1 MSIEIDLNRD
11 WTRLTMAEVDSLRNQ
26 GFTFLDFDAWKVK
39 RAANLTNQKNQQVAA
54 GVDTSFVDQELQ
66 KTDLIE
72 NYNES
77 LVHSFFN
84 LKKRVVQPKVRT
96 VHLPTG
102 FSCPTHL
109 QTGFDNLVHK
119 VRSGQNLFPHLSRQI
134 FNPEFS
140 DGMLFDW
147 GIQHFHLGL
156 TPDNRRPELIAGT
169 SEVVYA
175 AIEDHDFYV
184 LGINHH
190 GAWADKDL
198 LRIMRDNY
206 PQLLSHHKMEGI
218 IALETTFTENE
229 HIQLRKAGV
238 NTIVDLDGE
247 FYMSPGDGINSAGG
261 SMESTMRINFI
272 RRWYRNAQKAII
284 SGIEKIRDGLA
295 PEQAMILSTLDL
307 RMTEGEND
315 RITVK
320 DSLRGVEVILYYT
333 DDRRGFK
340 EVVVNSGA

>member
-11 WTRLTMAEVDSLRNQ
+11 WSELTMAEVDSLRNQ
-26 GFTFLDFDAWKVK
+26 GFTFQEFDEWKVK
-39 RAANLTNQKNQQVAA
+39 RVENLTDQKIQQVAA
-54 GVDTSFVDQELQ
+54 GIDTRFVDQELQ
-66 KTDLIE
+66 RTDLRG

-84 LKKRVVQPKVRT
+84 LKHRLVQPRART
-96 VHLPTG
+96 VHTPTG
-102 FSCPTHL
+102 FTCPPHL
-109 QTGFDNLVHK
+109 QAGFNNLHQK

-134 FNPEFS
+134 FNPDFS

-156 TPDNRRPELIAGT
+156 TPDNRRPALIAGT
-169 SEVVYA
+169 SEVVFA

-190 GAWADKDL
+190 RSWADKDL

-206 PQLLSHHKMEGI
+206 PQLLSHYKMEGI
-218 IALETTFTENE
+218 ATLATTPTENE
-229 HIQLRKAGV
+229 HLQLRKAGV

-247 FYMSPGDGINSAGG
+247 FYMSPGGGINSAGG
-261 SMESTMRINFI
+261 SVGSTMRINLI
-272 RRWYRNAQKAII
+272 RRWYQDAQKKII
-284 SGIEKIRDGLA
+284 SAIEIPRVGLT
-295 PEQAMILSTLDL
+295 PEQAMSLRTLDL
-307 RMTEGEND
+307 RMTKVEND

-320 DSLRGVEVILYYT
+320 DSARGFEAILYYT

-340 EVVVNSGA
+340 EVVLNRG